1 MRFKGRFSLKTKSI
15 IFYILSIIVII
26 IAVNKIIYNRKYNY
40 NNMND
45 QIVKENSTTKSNLK
59 YYENEKSK
67 KLNQKYK
74 EAEEMF
80 RNKQYSNCI
89 KKADE
94 IIIED
99 KNFYKAYNIKGI
111 ALSYSGNFE
120 KGMENIDKSIE
131 LNSNYGYAKF
141 NKALTYELYGKYDQA
156 LLWYDKDL
164 TIEKYVWSYYGKASI
179 YGRRGDVTNTV
190 KYLKIALDM
199 SPEIK
204 DTAKNEKDF
213 DPVKNSKEFQQLF
226 N

>member
-15 IFYILSIIVII
+15 IFSILSIIVII
-26 IAVNKIIYNRKYNY
+26 ISVNKIIYNRKYNY
-40 NNMND
+40 NNINA

-80 RNKQYSNCI
+80 RDKQYSNCI

-213 DPVKNSKEFQQLF
+213 HPVKNSKEFQQLF

>member
-1 MRFKGRFSLKTKSI
+1 MRFKNRFSLKTKSI
-15 IFYILSIIVII
+15 IFLILSIIVII

-40 NNMND
+40 NNMNA
-45 QIVKENSTTKSNLK
+45 QIVKENSSTKSNLK

-74 EAEEMF
+74 EAENMF

-141 NKALTYELYGKYDQA
+141 NKALAYELYGKYDEA

-164 TIEKYVWSYYGKASI
+164 SIEKYVWSYYGKASI
-179 YGRRGDVTNTV
+179 YGRRGDITNTV

-204 DTAKNEKDF
+204 DIAKDEKDF

>member
-1 MRFKGRFSLKTKSI
+1 MRFKGRFSLKTKSV
-15 IFYILSIIVII
+15 IFCILSIIVII

-40 NNMND
+40 NNMNS

-74 EAEEMF
+74 DAEQMF
-80 RNKQYSNCI
+80 RNKQYSDCI

-94 IIIED
+94 IITED

-120 KGMENIDKSIE
+120 KGMENIDKSIA

-141 NKALTYELYGKYDQA
+141 NKALAYELYGKYDEA
-156 LLWYDKDL
+156 LLWYDKNL
-164 TIEKYVWSYYGKASI
+164 SIEKYVWSYYGKASI

-204 DTAKNEKDF
+204 DIARDEKDF
-213 DPVKNSKEFQQLF
+213 DPVKNSKEFQQLI